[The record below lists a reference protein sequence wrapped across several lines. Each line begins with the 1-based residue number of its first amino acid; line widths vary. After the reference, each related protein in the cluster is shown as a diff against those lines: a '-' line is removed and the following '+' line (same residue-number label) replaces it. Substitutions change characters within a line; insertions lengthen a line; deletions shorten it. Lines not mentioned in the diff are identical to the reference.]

1 MQKTDCIF
9 CKIIAGEIPSHQF
22 WENEEF
28 VAFLDLFP
36 NCKGQT
42 LIIPKKHFDSD
53 LFMIE
58 DSAFFSRYL
67 AVVRKV
73 AVLLKSKL
81 QVARVGMIMEGMGVN
96 HLHIKLY
103 PMWGLSEE
111 WKPEVSNDE
120 VFFEMYPGF
129 LTTKVGAMASQEEL
143 ASLAVKLSWA

>member
-9 CKIIAGEIPSHQF
+9 CKIITREIPSHQF

-28 VAFLDLFP
+28 MAFLDLFP

-42 LIIPKKHFDSD
+42 LVIPKKHFDSD
-53 LFMIE
+53 LFVIE
-58 DSAFFSRYL
+58 DSAFLSRYFA
-67 AVVRKV
+67 AVHEV
-73 AVLLKSKL
+73 AILLKSKL
-81 QVARVGMIMEGMGVN
+81 GVERVGMIMEGMGVN

-111 WKPEVSNDE
+111 WKPEISNDE
-120 VFFEMYPGF
+120 VFFEIYPGF

-143 ASLAVKLSWA
+143 AILAMELS